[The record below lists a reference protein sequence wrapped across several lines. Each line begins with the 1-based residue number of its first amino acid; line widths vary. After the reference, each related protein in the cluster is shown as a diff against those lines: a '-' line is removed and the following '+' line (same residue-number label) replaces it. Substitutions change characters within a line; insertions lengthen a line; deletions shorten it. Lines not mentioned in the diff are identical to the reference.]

1 LDGLEGEQLEAELDK
16 IAGEQMQTRPMP
28 GMTNLGGIF
37 EGLDL
42 GVTPVEEE

>member
-1 LDGLEGEQLEAELDK
+1 VSA
-16 IAGEQMQTRPMP
+16 P